1 MAESSKVGSGVQSL
15 IDRIRDEGVQ
25 AAQREA
31 DRVLQEAQK
40 QAADMVAQAR
50 AEAEGLRS
58 QARAEI
64 KTERAAAQEAL
75 RLASR
80 DTMLAFRAELTKR
93 FTQAVKGLVGVELK
107 DREFLRQMLL
117 AIASQA
123 VPDKKANR
131 PLEVLLSNELFP
143 ENEAERQSLRSFILA
158 LAHEMIQ
165 AGIELKSSGENKP
178 GIRIRLAGEDLEID
192 MTDEAISALLLKH
205 LLPRFRA
212 IGDEVTQGT

>member
-1 MAESSKVGSGVQSL
+1 MADSSKVASGVQSL
-15 IDRIRDEGVQ
+15 IDRIRNEAVQ
-25 AAQREA
+25 AAQQEA
-31 DRVLQEAQK
+31 DRLLQEARK
-40 QAADMVAQAR
+40 KAADLVAEAR

-64 KTERAAAQEAL
+64 ETERTAAQEAL
-75 RLASR
+75 QLAGR
-80 DTMLAFRAELTKR
+80 DTMLAFRAELTRR

-117 AIASQA
+117 AIAGRS
-123 VPDKKANR
+123 VPDKAANR
-131 PLEVLLSNELFP
+131 SLEVLLSNELFP
-143 ENEAERQSLRSFILA
+143 ENETERQALRSFILA
-158 LAHEMIQ
+158 LAHEMVQ
-165 AGIELKSSGENKP
+165 AGIELKPSGDNKP

-212 IGDEVTQGT
+212 IVEEVSQGR